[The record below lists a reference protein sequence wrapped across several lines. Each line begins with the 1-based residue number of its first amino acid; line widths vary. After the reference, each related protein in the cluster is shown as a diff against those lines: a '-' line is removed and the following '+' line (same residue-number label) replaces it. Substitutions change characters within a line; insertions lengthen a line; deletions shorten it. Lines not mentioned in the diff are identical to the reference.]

1 MKNNVDQIRA
11 YQANFARNVKK
22 VTTLSGVVLAT
33 ASFLLLVQPQ
43 AAQAE
48 TTPATTVSQSTSAAS
63 QASAPATPA
72 SSTSTASASSVVAP
86 ASASASTSAANS
98 ANSSANASVTNTT
111 SSTNSSEPALY
122 KAAEANTPTVATNP
136 DVVANAVNTTSAP
149 NIKTYTPSNNA
160 GSVTNK
166 GSYSTS
172 ADAIDVSSYQGVM
185 SVNTYTNLKNQGVK
199 YVIVKLTQGTTY
211 VNPYAGT
218 QIANAKAA
226 GLTVYAYDYVTF
238 TSTGAA
244 QAEAAYFAAAARR
257 FGLGTDTLMI
267 ADVEDDVV
275 KRGDITSL
283 LNAYW
288 AALST
293 QGFTNHAVYTGY
305 YFDQQYKV
313 SSTVGKSRTW
323 IAAYYYSYWKNTILN
338 SGYGAWQYTDSF
350 NGIDG
355 SIDMGLFS
363 SNVAKNGESYENGH
377 WYLYQGGVKQTGFMR
392 LTDGRVVYYNGAGQM
407 QYGLQTINGAT
418 YYFRTDNG
426 NMVTGQT
433 TVNGSSYYFD
443 PKTGQRQTGLVYNQA
458 GKTFQYYDLTT
469 GKLLT
474 SANGTYVGKLHV
486 QANGTVDL
494 KTLTNGLNVINGVRY
509 YYNATTQTLVSGL
522 MTVSGKTYYFD
533 PTTKK
538 AVSGQLNL
546 NGYWY
551 GFSSDGI
558 MQTGFTKLSDGRI
571 VYYNTQGHMMYG
583 WQTIANK
590 TYYFDQASGAMYT
603 GEHNLSGYWYYF
615 GTNGQM
621 TTGFAILP
629 DQRTVYYNAKGQMQ
643 YGEQNVGGK
652 WYYFNTTD
660 GRMVSGWYT
669 LPDGRKVYYDTH
681 AGGSGNGMLHGMQKV
696 GNATYYFNLGYGT
709 LESGL
714 KTING
719 KRYYFAPTMLTS
731 AERYVDG
738 HWSYFGAD
746 GAMVTGFTQL
756 KDGRTVYYNSQGQ
769 MMYGE
774 QNINGKWYYFN
785 HVDGRMAM
793 GWYTLPDGR
802 KVYYDVKAGGA
813 GNGMLH
819 GIQSVNGQTYYFD
832 QGYGT
837 LRTSTLSY
845 NPQLQNLVYFG
856 SDGAM
861 VKNTTI
867 KLGGKTYMVGINGAL
882 KLSNGENL
890 VNGGWYLYN
899 SQTGKLQTGWQI
911 VSGNRTV
918 YYDPNTG
925 VMDHGEAKIGNYW
938 YFFDLVNG
946 QMRTGWVTLP
956 DGRRVYY
963 DKQGHMVY
971 GTQTI
976 DGKTYTFDRVIGALK
991 N

>member
-48 TTPATTVSQSTSAAS
+48 TTPATTVSQAVSAAS

-72 SSTSTASASSVVAP
+72 SSASDASASSVAAP
-86 ASASASTSAANS
+86 VSASAPTSAVNSASSSASASAAN
-98 ANSSANASVTNTT
+98 VT

-122 KAAEANTPTVATNP
+122 KAADANTPTVATNP

-160 GSVTNK
+160 GSVTKK

-172 ADAIDVSSYQGVM
+172 ADAIDVSSYQGAM

-218 QIANAKAA
+218 QIDNAKAA

-257 FGLGTDTLMI
+257 FGLGKDTLMI

-275 KRGDITSL
+275 KRGDITRL

-288 AALST
+288 AALSA

-426 NMVTGQT
+426 NMITGQT

-474 SANGTYVGKLHV
+474 SANGTYVGTLHV

-494 KTLTNGLNVINGVRY
+494 KTLTNGLNVINGVLY

-522 MTVSGKTYYFD
+522 MTVNGQTYYFD

-558 MQTGFTKLSDGRI
+558 MQTGFTKIADGRI
-571 VYYNTQGHMMYG
+571 VYYNPQGHMMYG
-583 WQTIANK
+583 EQKINGAWYYFATDNGNMATGFTKLKDGRTVYYNMAGQMQHGLINVNGAYYYFADDNGNEQTGLKIIGGK
-590 TYYFDQASGAMYT
+590 TYYFAPAMLKAT
-603 GEHNLSGYWYYF
+603 ERQVNGYWYYF
-615 GTNGQM
+615 
-621 TTGFAILP
+621 
-629 DQRTVYYNAKGQMQ
+629 K
-643 YGEQNVGGK
+643 
-652 WYYFNTTD
+652 
-660 GRMVSGWYT
+660 
-669 LPDGRKVYYDTH
+669 
-681 AGGSGNGMLHGMQKV
+681 
-696 GNATYYFNLGYGT
+696 
-709 LESGL
+709 
-714 KTING
+714 
-719 KRYYFAPTMLTS
+719 
-731 AERYVDG
+731 
-738 HWSYFGAD
+738 AD
-746 GAMVTGFTQL
+746 GSMATGFTKL
-756 KDGRTVYYNSQGQ
+756 SDGRTVYYNSQGH
-769 MMYGE
+769 MVYGE
-774 QNINGKWYYFN
+774 QHLNGAWYCFATDNGNMATGFTKLPNGRLVYYNEVGQMQHGLTNVSGTYYYFADNNGDQQTGFKKIDGKTYYFAPMMLKNTERQINGYWYYFKADGSLTTGFTKLSDGRTVYYDQSGHMLYGKQLINGKWYNF
-785 HVDGRMAM
+785 
-793 GWYTLPDGR
+793 R
-802 KVYYDVKAGGA
+802 KD
-813 GNGMLH
+813 NGDM
-819 GIQSVNGQTYYFD
+819 
-832 QGYGT
+832 
-837 LRTSTLSY
+837 
-845 NPQLQNLVYFG
+845 
-856 SDGAM
+856 
-861 VKNTTI
+861 
-867 KLGGKTYMVGINGAL
+867 IN
-882 KLSNGENL
+882 
-890 VNGGWYLYN
+890 
-899 SQTGKLQTGWQI
+899 
-911 VSGNRTV
+911 
-918 YYDPNTG
+918 
-925 VMDHGEAKIGNYW
+925 
-938 YFFDLVNG
+938 
-946 QMRTGWVTLP
+946 
-956 DGRRVYY
+956 
-963 DKQGHMVY
+963 
-971 GTQTI
+971 
-976 DGKTYTFDRVIGALK
+976 
-991 N
+991 